1 MGGSFEQVGDASQS
15 VNVNPFTEDILATL
29 MGQLQAGGQRA
40 EQTMASMQNFDFLAM
55 LNDPRLQGAVGQFA
69 GERTTLAR
77 QAAEQAQQQI
87 SGQFAGTG
95 LYSGAFGEA
104 VGEGVGRAYQAG
116 ATDIAGKQLGLFG
129 QALGIGGQQQGQ
141 QLGFFGE
148 QQAGAM
154 AGLSGISR
162 PEFYDPT
169 FAYDPGL
176 LGGAAQVAS
185 IASGFGLGGLAF
197 KELLS

>member
-29 MGQLQAGGQRA
+29 MGQLQAGGQGA
-40 EQTMASMQNFDFLAM
+40 EQTIASMQNFDFLDI

-104 VGEGVGRAYQAG
+104 VGEGVGRAFQAG

-141 QLGFFGE
+141 QLGFFGQ
-148 QQAGAM
+148 QQAGAL
-154 AGLSGISR
+154 AGLGGIGQ
-162 PEFYDPT
+162 PQFYDPT

-185 IASGFGLGGLAF
+185 IFGSTATGALGLS
-197 KELLS
+197 ELFG